1 LANALDA
8 VAGGADKRIEVEVRE
23 EGEQVVLT
31 VRDHGPG
38 LSEEALRHLFE
49 PFFTTKPPGEGLGL
63 GLALSADVIRE
74 MGGELSGRNHPEGGA
89 EFTLRLTSLL
99 SRRDDQAASTDRQ
112 VAAVSGTNHHD
123 GNPQPN

>member
-89 EFTLRLTSLL
+89 EFFIRFTSVS
-99 SRRDDQAASTDRQ
+99 SRPAERAASPDRQAAN
-112 VAAVSGTNHHD
+112 VSD
-123 GNPQPN
+123 A